1 MCLLYFPE
9 YDGITYIGIVKHIS
23 DTLKTIVHFVMDLY
37 LIDHLYSQS
46 DQPSKVVLSTIRQLV
61 SYTEVQYERSK
72 IIQST

>member
-1 MCLLYFPE
+1 
-9 YDGITYIGIVKHIS
+9 
-23 DTLKTIVHFVMDLY
+23 MDLY

-72 IIQST
+72 IIQSTKDYCNGNDGKDV

>member
-1 MCLLYFPE
+1 MMVF
-9 YDGITYIGIVKHIS
+9 VKHIS

-46 DQPSKVVLSTIRQLV
+46 DQPSKVVLSTTIRQLV